1 MRSEKKEKKTCLNLH
16 VKYVYIDLGMIR
28 KQDKNTRHQKRTTFW
43 IVFHQ
48 I

>member
-1 MRSEKKEKKTCLNLH
+1 MHL
-16 VKYVYIDLGMIR
+16 DLGMIR

-48 I
+48 ITKVITFGAT